1 MAIHCSTLAW
11 ESTWTEKPG
20 RLQSS
25 ELQSQTR
32 LKRVSTQHTHT
43 DVTYKSEVIRT
54 WREHWRWGWGKSR
67 SERWFPNEVLLFSR
81 SVVSDSLPP
90 KGLQQARLPCQS
102 SSPGACSHSCPL
114 SRWCHPTTSSP
125 DVPFYSCLQPCPAS
139 GSFPMSQFFALGGQS
154 TGVWGLASV
163 LAVTI
168 HDWLPLWLTASKW
181 PHG

>member
-114 SRWCHPTTSSP
+114 SLLLPSTLPTIRVFSNE
-125 DVPFYSCLQPCPAS
+125 
-139 GSFPMSQFFALGGQS
+139 
-154 TGVWGLASV
+154 SV
-163 LAVTI
+163 LCI
-168 HDWLPLWLTASKW
+168 RWPKYWSFSFSISPCSDYSWLTSFMIDCI
-181 PHG
+181 